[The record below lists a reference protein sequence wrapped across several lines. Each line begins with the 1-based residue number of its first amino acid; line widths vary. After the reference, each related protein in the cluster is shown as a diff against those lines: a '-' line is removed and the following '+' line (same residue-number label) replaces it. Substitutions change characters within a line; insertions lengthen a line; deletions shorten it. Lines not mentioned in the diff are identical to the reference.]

1 MTNPTSNFG
10 WQMPTSTD
18 LVTDLPADFET
29 FGQAVDT
36 SLADLKGGATG
47 QVLAKASA
55 TDMDFSWVTTDD
67 TNAIQN
73 AIVDAKGDLISATA
87 NDTPARLAVGANG
100 ETLVADSSTSTGL
113 RYNPQNALANPVIN
127 GGFDIWQRGT
137 SFTGALPNYLAD
149 RWQTFANADKT
160 YSRQTTSDTTNLPNI
175 QYCLRLQRNSGS
187 AFISSPNIYYS
198 FENVNSTPFIGKTV
212 TISFYARKGANF
224 SAPSDLLNVT
234 LASGTGTD
242 QNFATVGFTGQTNV
256 VNQNVTLTSTWQRFT
271 GTGTISSTA
280 TQLGISFAYTVTGT
294 AGANDYAEVTG
305 VQIDLGTYTASTAPT
320 FRRSGGTIQG
330 ELAAAQRYYYR
341 NANTTNGYGR
351 LSAGIGLSTTL
362 ATLATTL
369 PVTMRVQPTSI
380 DFSTLRLN
388 DSATATT
395 VTALVINSDFS
406 QANACGLT
414 ATVASGLT
422 QYRPYFI
429 EQNNSTTGYIGF
441 SAEL

>member
-1 MTNPTSNFG
+1 
-10 WQMPTSTD
+10 
-18 LVTDLPADFET
+18 
-29 FGQAVDT
+29 
-36 SLADLKGGATG
+36 
-47 QVLAKASA
+47 
-55 TDMDFSWVTTDD
+55 MDFTWVTTDD

-256 VNQNVTLTSTWQRFT
+256 VNQNVTLTATWQRFT
-271 GTGTISSTA
+271 ATGTVPSTA

-294 AGANDYAEVTG
+294 AGANDWAEVTG
-305 VQIDLGTYTASTAPT
+305 VQIDLGTYTATSAPT

-330 ELAAAQRYYYR
+330 ELAACQRYYTRFSASGAYTQFGQGIG
-341 NANTTNGYGR
+341 NTATNGEM
-351 LSAGIGLSTTL
+351 GIP
-362 ATLATTL
+362 L
-369 PVTMRVQPTSI
+369 PVPMRVAPTSV
-380 DFSTLRLN
+380 DFSTIRLY
-388 DSATATT
+388 DTVADHAITAVSLIYTGT
-395 VTALVINSDFS
+395 NYAHLN
-406 QANACGLT
+406 

-422 QYRPYFI
+422 VYRPYYLFGW
-429 EQNNSTTGYIGF
+429 NSTSAFIGF